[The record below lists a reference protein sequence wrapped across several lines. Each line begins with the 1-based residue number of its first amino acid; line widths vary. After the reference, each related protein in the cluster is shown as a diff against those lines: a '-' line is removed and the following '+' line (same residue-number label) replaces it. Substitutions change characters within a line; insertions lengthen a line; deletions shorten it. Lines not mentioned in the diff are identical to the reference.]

1 MRDRTPPKVLLFD
14 LLSALLDS
22 WSLWDDIAG
31 GGGAGRKWRM
41 EYLKRTY
48 ATGAYV
54 PYLDLVADSAESVG
68 LPRAFAGRL
77 EARWDELAPWPG
89 AGTVLRELARDLAL
103 GVVTNCSD
111 VLGRRA
117 ADLVGAPF
125 RAVVT
130 AESAGFYKPD
140 PRIYAAGAGAL
151 AAHPDDVLFIA
162 GSPLDVV
169 GARATGLRVVWH
181 NPLKLAG
188 GEAETRAAAV
198 IRSLGELPSLLA

>member
-1 MRDRTPPKVLLFD
+1 MRVLLFD

-31 GGGAGRKWRM
+31 GGGPGRKWRM

-54 PYLDLVADSAESVG
+54 PYPDLVADAAESVG
-68 LPRAFAGRL
+68 LPRALAGRL

-89 AGTVLRELARDLAL
+89 AGTVLRELARDLPL

-111 VLGRRA
+111 ALGHRA

-125 RAVVT
+125 RTVVT

-140 PRIYAAGAGAL
+140 PRIYAAGAEAMS
-151 AAHPDDVLFIA
+151 AHPDEVLFIA

-188 GEAETRAAAV
+188 GDAETHAAAV
-198 IRSLGELPSLLA
+198 IRSLGELPALLA